1 MALSEAI
8 TSLRSDNE
16 DLKAVKFATMTNYLP
31 TPHTLKTHL
40 PVFFVSGLEKPET
53 GKSEKNS
60 NLYQYKLKHCTCV
73 NNILEEK

>member
-31 TPHTLKTHL
+31 APHSESHKNTFSHIFSLW
-40 PVFFVSGLEKPET
+40 F
-53 GKSEKNS
+53 GKIEE
-60 NLYQYKLKHCTCV
+60 KLKFTA
-73 NNILEEK
+73 I